1 MLLVTVIKSLLA
13 AASAPGEGGRRAG
26 GAERRAL
33 DVLRLLRALPTP
45 YDAAGKAQSLG
56 KCGDAGLGMLGRSR
70 AGGTGMLLFTSHS
83 WKASPRNL
91 QPPPN
96 FQANSIHSR
105 LCL

>member
-26 GAERRAL
+26 GAKRRAL

-45 YDAAGKAQSLG
+45 YDAAGKAQSPG
-56 KCGDAGLGMLGRSR
+56 KFGDAGLGMLGRSR
-70 AGGTGMLLFTSHS
+70 AGGTRMLLFTSRS

-96 FQANSIHSR
+96 FQAN
-105 LCL
+105 